1 MPRKFLI
8 DEWDRF
14 SDDEKIKLRQ
24 LINLSLEA
32 QEIRFSLMDDGD
44 NVVDK
49 EFEVTSNQDDPEAIP
64 IISAIPRVGRFL
76 EALQLFGSS
85 SAEQRRCEEG
95 CDRQYSDNEQR
106 RDKCRRDCRRRRFAF
121 VENVLNSNP
130 IIEV

>member
-14 SDDEKIKLRQ
+14 SDDEKIKLKQ

-64 IISAIPRVGRFL
+64 
-76 EALQLFGSS
+76 
-85 SAEQRRCEEG
+85 
-95 CDRQYSDNEQR
+95 
-106 RDKCRRDCRRRRFAF
+106 
-121 VENVLNSNP
+121 
-130 IIEV
+130 